1 MTRLSQRRAQRKESG
16 GVSQQPFRRLRN
28 PYPPVTV
35 LSEDQIEAI
44 HQTSLRILEEIGV
57 QFLDEEA
64 LSILRQH
71 RASIDDETRMVRLD
85 RGLVLERLK
94 TVPSEIALEA
104 RNPQRHVVLGGNAIC
119 FSSVAGPPNCSDL
132 DRGRRPGTL
141 ADLQDLLK
149 LAQSSTPSTCSLARP
164 LLQSTSRRR
173 HGISTCIAAT
183 PC

>member
-1 MTRLSQRRAQRKESG
+1 MAMARLSQRRAQRKESG

-85 RGLVLERLK
+85 RGLVLEKLK
-94 TVPSEIALEA
+94 TVP
-104 RNPQRHVVLGGNAIC
+104 
-119 FSSVAGPPNCSDL
+119 
-132 DRGRRPGTL
+132 
-141 ADLQDLLK
+141 
-149 LAQSSTPSTCSLARP
+149 
-164 LLQSTSRRR
+164 
-173 HGISTCIAAT
+173 
-183 PC
+183 